1 VPVFYLL
8 NNVNDAKRISMDLR
22 SFLSRVGQKSSSDVE
37 EDGLLSASNSG
48 SDSDGEPIV
57 SIRKKKDRALL
68 PAFRRLSNEEAK
80 GTIVSLL
87 PTNTGYG
94 KSAPHAKA
102 SVDLPLLCSAAQRST
117 KSVFVAA
124 ALRQKRRREPDDD
137 ELDLVPQ
144 VDVAAGKGTVEV
156 GLAATSYISDSKPTV
171 FLADLATAE
180 RDDDDFY
187 ARTQT
192 VTHTATEQPLAP
204 QSNDLA
210 EVPLI
215 AEVPPKA
222 AVRRRGLLELAK
234 SVAKEGAT
242 LPLSKSW
249 MPESKTF
256 QAAGSQ

>member
-1 VPVFYLL
+1 VLVFYLL
-8 NNVNDAKRISMDLR
+8 NNVNDTKRISMDLR
-22 SFLSRVGQKSSSDVE
+22 SFLSRVGQKRGSDVE

-102 SVDLPLLCSAAQRST
+102 SVDLPLLRSAAQRST

-124 ALRQKRRREPDDD
+124 ALRQKRHREPDDD
-137 ELDLVPQ
+137 DELNLVPHL
-144 VDVAAGKGTVEV
+144 DVAAGKGSVEV
-156 GLAATSYISDSKPTV
+156 GLSATSYIADSKPTA

-192 VTHTATEQPLAP
+192 VTHTATEPLAP
-204 QSNDLA
+204 QSNVST